1 MIGTCIRPD
10 ANFDRLRKVLTRS
23 GLPDRVP
30 FFEIF
35 ADIEVRE
42 TVLGRK
48 SPCGED
54 VQSAIGQIAHEIEF
68 QHLLGYDYVRVT
80 GNPVFPSA
88 KRETKNTAALAQ
100 KNRDWV
106 VSVDS
111 VIRDRN
117 DLDAFDWPRVTDEQ
131 FAAFEYADRH
141 LPDAMKIIGTA
152 SGIYEHA
159 SFLLGYENLCIK
171 LVEDRDF
178 VRDVFT
184 RVGEL
189 QYESFQR
196 IVQCDNVAALRCTDD
211 LGFKTQTLIS
221 PDDLREFVFPWH
233 KKIVDM
239 AHEHGVPAL
248 LHACGNLEEVMDDI
262 IDVCAFDAK
271 HSFEDV
277 IMPVEDVKD
286 KYGHRIAILGGIDV
300 DFLATASVD
309 DVRQRT
315 RQVLEHCMPNG
326 GYALGSG
333 NSVTNY
339 IPVENYIAMLE
350 TGWEVGRC

>member
-1 MIGTCIRPD
+1 MIDTCIRPD
-10 ANFDRLRKVLTRS
+10 ADFDRLKKILTRS
-23 GLPDRVP
+23 GLPARVP

-42 TVLGRK
+42 AVLGCTGPRGTE
-48 SPCGED
+48 PDE
-54 VQSAIGQIAHEIEF
+54 VVARIAHEIEF
-68 QHLLGYDYVRVT
+68 QHALGYDFVRVT
-80 GNPVFPSA
+80 ADPAFPMTT
-88 KRETKNTAALAQ
+88 REVEDTAALAQ
-100 KNRDWV
+100 GNRGWV

-111 VIRDRN
+111 IIRNRD
-117 DLDAFDWPRVTDEQ
+117 DFDAFEWPRVTDQQ
-131 FAAFEYADRH
+131 FVGLEYAGRH
-141 LPDAMKIIGTA
+141 LPDGMKVIGTQ
-152 SGIYEHA
+152 SGIFEHA
-159 SFLLGYENLCIK
+159 SFLMGYENLCIK
-171 LVEDRDF
+171 LVEDREL

-184 RVGEL
+184 HVGRL

-196 IVQCDNVAALRCTDD
+196 IIQYENVAALWYTDD

-233 KKIVDM
+233 KKMVDV
-239 AHEHGVPAL
+239 AHGHGVPAL

-277 IMPVEDVKD
+277 IMPIEDVKD
-286 KYGHRIAILGGIDV
+286 KYGDRIAILGGIDV
-300 DFLATASVD
+300 GFLATASVD

-333 NSVTNY
+333 NSIANY
-339 IPVENYIAMLE
+339 VPVQNYIAMLE
-350 TGWEVGRC
+350 TGWEVGRY